1 MKGASLFVKTLEDMG
16 VEYVFGV
23 PGDIELSLFEELS
36 SSGIEFFT
44 TRHEQTGAFMADVY
58 GRLIGKPGVCFST
71 LGPGATNLM
80 TGVANAYLDRS
91 PVIAISGQL
100 KTGEFHKDSHQYIDL
115 ETIFRPVTKQSM
127 TIQSVK
133 ELYPKLCESFE
144 IAETE
149 RPGPVHITLPIDVLD
164 EEISDYQSYSK
175 HETPA
180 QAYDLDK
187 VYEAIKNSTFPIII
201 AGNAIIR
208 QNASK
213 ELVNFMDK
221 YHILAFSTFQGK
233 CAIPDNHP
241 LYLGV
246 ISRHLKSVQRNFE
259 LADLVLNFGYDLV
272 EGIKPSLWG
281 NGVSKR
287 VISFDTVPNTA
298 EVFYK
303 PDIEVVC
310 NLKQCLKEL
319 CENYEC
325 TPKSY
330 ISKDPFESPEIVSED
345 ANYRFPLRP
354 PEVIREIRNVLGT
367 HDIIVSDVG
376 MHKQFVG
383 LLFRA
388 YHPKTVLFSNGLS
401 SMGFS
406 LPAAMAAKLVNPD
419 RNVLAVCGDGG
430 FMMNVQDLETAV
442 RYDLPITIVIMN
454 DSAYGLVKYAQ
465 IKKFGET
472 YGAEFQN
479 PDFKKLAESFGA
491 RGFNV
496 ESASDLGNI
505 LRAAVHSGKVSV
517 VNVPIDYSEGLSVVG
532 KGQHERR

>member
-1 MKGASLFVKTLEDMG
+1 VKGASLFVKTLEDMG

-23 PGDIELSLFEELS
+23 PGDIELSLFAELS

-58 GRLIGKPGVCFST
+58 GRLTGKPGVCFST

-100 KTGEFHKDSHQYIDL
+100 KTGEFYKDSHQYIDL
-115 ETIFRPVTKQSM
+115 ENIFQPVTKRST
-127 TIQSVK
+127 TIQSAK
-133 ELYPKLCESFE
+133 EIYPKLCESFE

-164 EEISDYQSYSK
+164 EEIQDYQSYSK

-187 VYEAIKNSTFPIII
+187 VYEAIKNSHFPIIVV
-201 AGNAIIR
+201 GNAIIR
-208 QNASK
+208 QDASK
-213 ELVNFMDK
+213 ELVHFMDK

-233 CAIPDNHP
+233 CVIPANHP
-241 LYLGV
+241 LYIGV
-246 ISRHLKSVQRNFE
+246 ISRHSKSVQRNFE

-272 EGIKPSLWG
+272 EGIKPTIWET
-281 NGVSKR
+281 GVSKK

-298 EVFYK
+298 DAFYK
-303 PDIEVVC
+303 PDIEIVC
-310 NLKQCLKEL
+310 NLKQCLREL

-330 ISKDPFESPEIVSED
+330 DKYRFQSSEAVPEDID
-345 ANYRFPLRP
+345 YCFPLRP
-354 PEVIREIRNVLGT
+354 PKVIREIENILGR
-367 HDIIVSDVG
+367 HDIVVSDVG
-376 MHKQFVG
+376 THKQCVG
-383 LLFRA
+383 LLFKA

-401 SMGFS
+401 SMGFC
-406 LPAAMAAKLVNPD
+406 LPAAMAARLVNPD

-442 RYDLPITIVIMN
+442 RYDLPITIVVMN
-454 DSAYGLVKYAQ
+454 DSAYGLVKHAQ
-465 IKKFGET
+465 IKKFGKSH
-472 YGAEFQN
+472 GAEFRN
-479 PDFKKLAESFGA
+479 PDFKKLGESFGA
-491 RGFNV
+491 KGFNV
-496 ESASDLGNI
+496 ESANDLGDI
-505 LRAAVHSGKVSV
+505 LKEAVHSGKVSI
-517 VNVPIDYSEGLSVVG
+517 VNVPIDYSECLY
-532 KGQHERR
+532 